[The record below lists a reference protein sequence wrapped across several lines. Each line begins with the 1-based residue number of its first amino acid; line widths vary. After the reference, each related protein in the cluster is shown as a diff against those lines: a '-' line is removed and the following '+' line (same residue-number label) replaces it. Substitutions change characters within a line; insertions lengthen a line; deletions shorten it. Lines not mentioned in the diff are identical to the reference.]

1 MHNKKDNRIR
11 KTAYMGLF
19 LAVAMICSYIETLIP
34 FSVGIPGIKLGLANI
49 VVVLML
55 YAVGTKEALLVSVLR
70 IVLVGILFGNAFSIL
85 YSLSGGILSFLVM
98 VLLKKT
104 EKFSCISVSITGG
117 ISHNIGQIIVAAW
130 IVNSYNVFF
139 YVPVLLFA
147 GLVTGLLRDCKR
159 SDCAIKEYNIISIK
173 EENYVRI
180 HKR

>member
-1 MHNKKDNRIR
+1 MALHNKKDNYIR
-11 KTAYMGLF
+11 KTAFMGLF
-19 LAVAMICSYIETLIP
+19 LALAMICSYIETLIP

-55 YAVGTKEALLVSVLR
+55 YSVGIKEALLVSVLR

-98 VLLKKT
+98 FLMKKT
-104 EKFSCISVSITGG
+104 DKFSCISVSITGG

-147 GLVTGLLRDCKR
+147 GLLTGLLIGVI
-159 SDCAIKEYNIISIK
+159 AKEVIVRLKNITL
-173 EENYVRI
+173 
-180 HKR
+180 

>member
-1 MHNKKDNRIR
+1 MKNLKKLNKSESV
-11 KTAYMGLF
+11 AYIGLF
-19 LAVAMICSYIETLIP
+19 SAFAIIISYIEALIP
-34 FSVGIPGIKLGLANI
+34 INIGIPGIKLGLPNI
-49 VVVLML
+49 V
-55 YAVGTKEALLVSVLR
+55 
-70 IVLVGILFGNAFSIL
+70 IVLAIYLIDNKAGIIINIIRVLVVGILFGNAFSIL

-147 GLVTGLLRDCKR
+147 GLLTGLLIGVI
-159 SDCAIKEYNIISIK
+159 AKEVIVRLKNITL
-173 EENYVRI
+173 
-180 HKR
+180 

>member
-1 MHNKKDNRIR
+1 MKK

-19 LAVAMICSYIETLIP
+19 LALALICSYIESF
-34 FSVGIPGIKLGLANI
+34 FSLGIPGIKLGLTNI
-49 VVVLML
+49 VVIWLL
-55 YAVGTKEALLVSVLR
+55 YLIGTREAIFISILR
-70 IVLVGILFGNAFSIL
+70 IILAGFMFGNAFSIL

-139 YVPVLLFA
+139 YVPVLLLA
-147 GLVTGLLRDCKR
+147 GLLTGLLIGVI
-159 SDCAIKEYNIISIK
+159 AKEVIVRLKNITL
-173 EENYVRI
+173 
-180 HKR
+180 

>member
-55 YAVGTKEALLVSVLR
+55 YSVGTKEALLVSLLR

-85 YSLSGGILSFLVM
+85 YSLVGGILSLLVM
-98 VLLKKT
+98 WMLKRLGR
-104 EKFSCISVSITGG
+104 FQMISVSAAGG
-117 ISHNIGQIIVAAW
+117 IAHNLGQIIVATI
-130 IVNSYNVFF
+130 IVKNYNVMYYFPF
-139 YVPVLLFA
+139 LMIC
-147 GLVTGLLRDCKR
+147 GLLTGVLIGVI
-159 SDCAIKEYNIISIK
+159 AQEMVI
-173 EENYVRI
+173 RI
-180 HKR
+180 PESLWKSR

>member
-1 MHNKKDNRIR
+1 MALFNKKDNRIR
-11 KTAYMGLF
+11 KTAFMGLF
-19 LAVAMICSYIETLIP
+19 LALAMICSYIETLIP

-55 YAVGTKEALLVSVLR
+55 YSVGIKEALLVSVLR

-98 VLLKKT
+98 FLMKKT
-104 EKFSCISVSITGG
+104 DKFSCISVSITGG

-139 YVPVLLFA
+139 YVPVLLLA
-147 GLVTGLLRDCKR
+147 GLLTGLLIGVI
-159 SDCAIKEYNIISIK
+159 AKEVIVRLKNITL
-173 EENYVRI
+173 
-180 HKR
+180 